1 MKINTV
7 IFDMDGLLIDSEPLW
22 FEAATEIMQDFG
34 IVLSQ
39 EEYNTSTGLRTKE
52 FLHYWFNYFQKDLTN
67 LAEIEKNITEL
78 VISKVI
84 TNGEAMNGVNHAI
97 QLVQSLGLKI
107 GLASSSPIKL
117 INTVVEKI
125 NLKNIFSIITSAEH
139 LPFGKP
145 HPEVFLQCAEKL
157 NSHPIE
163 CVCIEDSFNGMIA
176 AKAGRMKC
184 IIVPTPL
191 QFDDNRW
198 HAADLK
204 LKNLSELNIQNFMA
218 LNK

>member
-22 FEAATEIMQDFG
+22 FEAATEIMQNFG

-52 FLHYWFNYFQKDLTN
+52 FLHYWFTYFQKDLTN

-84 TNGEAMNGVNHAI
+84 TKGDAMNGVNHAI

-125 NLKNIFSIITSAEH
+125 NLKNIFSISTSAEH

-204 LKNLSELNIQNFMA
+204 LNDLSQLNIQNFMT

>member
-22 FEAATEIMQDFG
+22 FEAATEIMQNFG

-52 FLHYWFNYFQKDLTN
+52 FLHYWFTYFQKDLTN

-84 TNGEAMNGVNHAI
+84 TKGDAMNGVNHAI

-204 LKNLSELNIQNFMA
+204 LNDLSQLNIQNSH
-218 LNK
+218 

>member
-84 TNGEAMNGVNHAI
+84 KKGEAMNGVNHAI

>member
-22 FEAATEIMQDFG
+22 FEAATEIMQNFG

-52 FLHYWFNYFQKDLTN
+52 FLHYWFTYFQKDLTN

-84 TNGEAMNGVNHAI
+84 TKGDAMNGVNHAI

-204 LKNLSELNIQNFMA
+204 LKDLSQLNIQNFMA

>member
-1 MKINTV
+1 M
-7 IFDMDGLLIDSEPLW
+7 
-22 FEAATEIMQDFG
+22 
-34 IVLSQ
+34 LSQ

-52 FLHYWFNYFQKDLTN
+52 FLHYWFTYFQKDLTN

-84 TNGEAMNGVNHAI
+84 TKGDAMNGVNHAI

-204 LKNLSELNIQNFMA
+204 LNDLSQLNIQNFMT

>member
-22 FEAATEIMQDFG
+22 FEAATEIMQAFG

-84 TNGEAMNGVNHAI
+84 TKGEAMNGVNHAI

-204 LKNLSELNIQNFMA
+204 LKNLSQLNIQNFMT

>member
-22 FEAATEIMQDFG
+22 FEAATEIMQNFG

-84 TNGEAMNGVNHAI
+84 TKGDAMNGVNHAI

-204 LKNLSELNIQNFMA
+204 LNDLSQLNIQNFMT

>member
-52 FLHYWFNYFQKDLTN
+52 FLHYWFNYFQKDVTN
-67 LAEIEKNITEL
+67 LAEVEKNITEL

-84 TNGEAMNGVNHAI
+84 KKGEAMNGVNHAI

>member
-22 FEAATEIMQDFG
+22 FEAATEIMQNFG

-52 FLHYWFNYFQKDLTN
+52 FLHYWFTYFQKDLTN

-84 TNGEAMNGVNHAI
+84 TKGDAMNGVNHAI

-204 LKNLSELNIQNFMA
+204 LNDLSQLNIQNFMA

>member
-7 IFDMDGLLIDSEPLW
+7 IFDMDGLLIDSEPIW
-22 FEAATEIMQDFG
+22 FEAATEIMQEVG

-52 FLHYWFNYFQKDLTN
+52 FLHYWFNYFQKDVAN
-67 LAEIEKNITEL
+67 LVEIEDNITEL

-84 TNGEAMNGVNHAI
+84 DKGEAMNGVNHAI
-97 QLVQSLGLKI
+97 QLVQSLGFKI
-107 GLASSSPIKL
+107 GLASSSPIRL
-117 INTVVEKI
+117 IDTVVEKI
-125 NLKNIFSIITSAEH
+125 NLKNIFSIITSAEK
-139 LPFGKP
+139 LKYGKP
-145 HPEVFLQCAEKL
+145 HPAVFLECAEKL

-184 IIVPTPL
+184 IIVPDHL
-191 QFDDNRW
+191 QFEDSRW

-204 LKNLSELNIQNFMA
+204 LKELTQLNSQHFIS

>member
-52 FLHYWFNYFQKDLTN
+52 FLHYWFTYFQKDLTN

-84 TNGEAMNGVNHAI
+84 TKGDAMNGVNHAI

-204 LKNLSELNIQNFMA
+204 LKDLSQLNIQNFMT

>member
-22 FEAATEIMQDFG
+22 FEAATEIMQNFG

-52 FLHYWFNYFQKDLTN
+52 FLHYWFTYFQKDLTN

-84 TNGEAMNGVNHAI
+84 TKGDAMNGVNHAI

-204 LKNLSELNIQNFMA
+204 LNDLSQLNIQNFMT

>member
-22 FEAATEIMQDFG
+22 FEAATEIMQNFG

-52 FLHYWFNYFQKDLTN
+52 FLHYWFTYFQKDLTN

-84 TNGEAMNGVNHAI
+84 TKGDAMNGVNHAI

-198 HAADLK
+198 HAADIK
-204 LKNLSELNIQNFMA
+204 LNELSQLNSQHFLT

>member
-22 FEAATEIMQDFG
+22 FEAATEIMQAFG

-84 TNGEAMNGVNHAI
+84 TKGEAMSGVNHAI

-204 LKNLSELNIQNFMA
+204 LKNLSQLNIQNFMT